1 MNDTHFVNC
10 TGLDDGADA
19 AQHRTS
25 AYDIALMSRELLVN
39 HPGIKKFT
47 SIWMDTVRNGAFGLS
62 NTNKLIRFYNG
73 ATGLKTGY
81 TSGAGYCLSA
91 TAEREGMELIAVVM
105 ACETSQKRAA
115 ACKSMLDY
123 GFANFSVISPRLEE
137 AARVPVVLGTSDSVP
152 LTLAEGESM
161 LIDKGQKN
169 SISYEVSPEPSVK
182 APVVKGQALG
192 SLTVKAGDQV
202 LKTIPLVA
210 SENVDRLTWGNL
222 FLMGNP

>member
-1 MNDTHFVNC
+1 
-10 TGLDDGADA
+10 
-19 AQHRTS
+19 
-25 AYDIALMSRELLVN
+25 
-39 HPGIKKFT
+39 
-47 SIWMDTVRNGAFGLS
+47 
-62 NTNKLIRFYNG
+62 
-73 ATGLKTGY
+73 
-81 TSGAGYCLSA
+81 
-91 TAEREGMELIAVVM
+91 
-105 ACETSQKRAA
+105 
-115 ACKSMLDY
+115 MLDY

-137 AARVPVVLGTSDSVP
+137 AARVPVVLGNSDSVP

-222 FLMGNP
+222 FLMVLRRVAMGKTP